1 MCVFL
6 ISPVPIAEQLTS
18 ELIGSP
24 VFHNLA
30 PDRLNTG
37 FWYPYLV
44 DGITDYSIM
53 GSIVFR
59 RIRYRHGVQMHVNTE
74 FRSAP
79 RLFYLFI

>member
-30 PDRLNTG
+30 PGPINTG
-37 FWYPYLV
+37 FRYPYLV
-44 DGITDYSIM
+44 DGIADYSIM
-53 GSIVFR
+53 VLLYFVASGIDTVCR
-59 RIRYRHGVQMHVNTE
+59 CT
-74 FRSAP
+74 
-79 RLFYLFI
+79 